1 MRIKDTDAF
10 ADLSKEDKDA
20 LDTWAHYC
28 KQHEGYERNEEGN
41 I

>member
-1 MRIKDTDAF
+1 MSIKDTDTF

-20 LDTWAHYC
+20 LDTWSHYC
-28 KQHEGYERNEEGN
+28 KQYEGYERNEERN